1 MGSGSNGGRR
11 ELLRGGRGN
20 FGWDVKI
27 KNNKN
32 KLMPPKKSLCC
43 IKVILYFTT
52 LTVFSR
58 LYIS

>member
-1 MGSGSNGGRR
+1 MGSGSSGGRR

-32 KLMPPKKSLCC
+32 KLMPKKENMDG
-43 IKVILYFTT
+43 YHT
-52 LTVFSR
+52 
-58 LYIS
+58 

>member
-27 KNNKN
+27 TNNKN
-32 KLMPPKKSLCC
+32 KLMPKKENTDG
-43 IKVILYFTT
+43 YHT
-52 LTVFSR
+52 
-58 LYIS
+58 